1 MEDTWNKEVFGVV
14 DLNIDKIFEEIN
26 SLDKLAASHN
36 VIDSSRR
43 KELTVQFCQQL
54 HNKESLLRQKSRSKW
69 ILEGNANT
77 RYFHVCLNAKM

>member
-43 KELTVQFCQQL
+43 KELTVQFC
-54 HNKESLLRQKSRSKW
+54 
-69 ILEGNANT
+69 
-77 RYFHVCLNAKM
+77 